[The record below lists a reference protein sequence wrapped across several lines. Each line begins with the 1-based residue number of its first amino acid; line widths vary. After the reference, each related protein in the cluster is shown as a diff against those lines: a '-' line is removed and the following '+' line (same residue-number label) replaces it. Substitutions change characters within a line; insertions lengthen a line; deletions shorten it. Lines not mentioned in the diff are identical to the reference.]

1 MGTALNRMKFYKE
14 NTKVEP
20 GADTRKTTISLSD
33 PFTVGKFID
42 VEGRKTYLEAMNEYY
57 DETFHSDDEYMTY
70 RGLRQ
75 KHYEEGCLND

>member
-1 MGTALNRMKFYKE
+1 MLKLNKSSGSQRLPRE
-14 NTKVEP
+14 S
-20 GADTRKTTISLSD
+20 GIGDGI
-33 PFTVGKFID
+33 FID